1 MESLR
6 QIAVAA
12 VAVALSGCAATD
24 RLSAHYLDA
33 KRAVGLDPAGAKSAT
48 HVSLIMQR
56 RLASLP
62 DPVRPDDMQPGL
74 PGQLFLADAAGKP
87 TPAAGDLTVTVT
99 DETQRTPGQ
108 PPKTTEKWQFSRDV
122 LEKLRQKD
130 DRFGDCYVLFLPW
143 PADWK
148 DVTRVTVKGHYQATG
163 QVALF
168 ASNVTINLDAGPQAG
183 PAEWQKAEPYKA
195 PAFDGKPAVAG
206 PPPGRPEPTLLPA
219 PSPEPLPPVQPQ
231 SVAPG
236 IVVPQ
241 AQVPDGP
248 LVPQT
253 IEIRRS

>member
-6 QIAVAA
+6 QVAAVA

-33 KRAVGLDPAGAKSAT
+33 KRAVGLDPAAARPAT
-48 HVSLIMQR
+48 RLSLIMQR

-62 DPVRPDDMQPGL
+62 DPVRPDAVQPGL
-74 PGQLFLADAAGKP
+74 PGQVFLAGADDRPVPAG
-87 TPAAGDLTVTVT
+87 GDLTITVT
-99 DETQRTPGQ
+99 DDTPRPPGQ
-108 PPKTTEKWQFSRDV
+108 APRTGEKWQFSRDV
-122 LEKLRQKD
+122 LAMLKQKD
-130 DRFGDCYVLFLPW
+130 ERFGECYVLFLPW

-148 DVTRVTVKGHYQATG
+148 DVTRVTIKGHYQAAG

-168 ASNVTINLDAGPQAG
+168 AQEVKINLDAGPAPG
-183 PAEWQKAEPYKA
+183 SGDLWPKAEQQPV
-195 PAFDGKPAVAG
+195 PAIGSKPAVVG
-206 PPPGRPEPTLLPA
+206 PPPTQPEPILLP
-219 PSPEPLPPVQPQ
+219 PPALQPQ
-231 SVAPG
+231 SAAPG

-241 AQVPDGP
+241 TPAPAGP